1 MLLKRKYRPFIIPED
16 ARELT
21 DEEMILV
28 NGGSETTDTHT
39 VVSGDTLSQIV
50 YDYNKENGT
59 NLTVNEV
66 AKNSGISDPDK
77 IYPGQTINLGPSG
90 GASGPGSGSGSGGS
104 GGNSGSPGNTP
115 SSPSSANNTNS
126 TTSNT
131 VKGPER
137 HSAYDQQYINEM
149 MENDRKNA
157 LGNNGIQGTA
167 VTGNK
172 IEGKEFS
179 INANLYNPS
188 SPDPDK
194 RYNGQNYYNNETGK
208 IEHLMIVS
216 FTDKY
221 NYRNIRDYY
230 LTVGQYGSA
239 GTIKYDGIGI
249 TNSNGQMI
257 EILRDEKSIAEYSQK
272 IGMPVGT
279 FMDTISAVGNF
290 AGNASTVT
298 GFASILTE
306 STKMGKASNIFGAV
320 SLGVDFVEAMN
331 NPTFSNWY
339 DVAADGAGL
348 IPYAGP
354 YIGGGMAMVKD
365 LVEMPATAA
374 KLKFDYKIYDT
385 YGSIFES
392 GNAYGMGIGTIT
404 RPIVHNIDT
413 NLYNLFWR

>member
-1 MLLKRKYRPFIIPED
+1 MRCPRN

-21 DEEMILV
+21 EEEMILV
-28 NGGSETTDTHT
+28 NGGSKKKEEPKTDTHT

-90 GASGPGSGSGSGGS
+90 GASGPGSGSGSGGSGNGSGSGGS

-179 INANLYNPS
+179 TNANLYNPS

-216 FTDKY
+216 STDKY

-249 TNSNGQMI
+249 TNSKGEII
-257 EILRDEKSIAEYSQK
+257 EIQKDEKSIAEYSQK

-279 FMDTISAVGNF
+279 FMDTVSAVGDF
-290 AGNASTVT
+290 AGNASTAT
-298 GFASILTE
+298 GVAAFLTE
-306 STKMGKASNIFGAV
+306 SKLLGDV
-320 SLGVDFVEAMN
+320 SSRLGILSGGIDFLEAIN
-331 NPTFSNWY
+331 DPTFSNWY
-339 DVAADGAGL
+339 DVATDAAYF
-348 IPYAGP
+348 IPGVGIYV
-354 YIGGGMAMVKD
+354 GGGMTVGK
-365 LVEMPATAA
+365 
-374 KLKFDYKIYDT
+374 
-385 YGSIFES
+385 
-392 GNAYGMGIGTIT
+392 
-404 RPIVHNIDT
+404 
-413 NLYNLFWR
+413 